1 MKKVLIARNSA
12 DGVVASLLIQAR
24 FETCDPLFGGR
35 ADIYEEL
42 GVPLYSAGIK
52 CRKCELYIDDA
63 VKNLAESAWDVCPND
78 RYRSLV
84 TACSEEDFLCFFDL
98 YGASSCFGQLRY
110 DPDSWKDENL
120 QAYRKMQEET
130 ASRVLL
136 SASGGKVEVFSLPE
150 TAGRLCRKLVFF
162 ETDAAVV
169 LFLSGNRF
177 WLRCR
182 HGYEKAFTLK
192 NFIVTER
199 IPEISGFCPRQNPIK
214 VREKLLQA
222 VEKYEEKGELFR

>member
-63 VKNLAESAWDVCPND
+63 VKNLAESAWDICPND

-110 DPDSWKDENL
+110 DSDSWRDENL

-162 ETDAAVV
+162 DRRRSRPFFERKPLLAQVQARVRKS
-169 LFLSGNRF
+169 LHPEEFY
-177 WLRCR
+177 R
-182 HGYEKAFTLK
+182 HGAHPGDIGILSE
-192 NFIVTER
+192 TE
-199 IPEISGFCPRQNPIK
+199 SDQAA
-214 VREKLLQA
+214 REALAGSRKI
-222 VEKYEEKGELFR
+222 

>member
-63 VKNLAESAWDVCPND
+63 IKNLAESAWDVCPND

-98 YGASSCFGQLRY
+98 YGASSCFGQLRC
-110 DPDSWKDENL
+110 DPDSWRDENL

-162 ETDAAVV
+162 ENRRRSRPFFERKPLLAQVQARVRKS
-169 LFLSGNRF
+169 LHPENLSSRSASRRYRDFVRDRIRSGCERSS
-177 WLRCR
+177 CR
-182 HGYEKAFTLK
+182 
-192 NFIVTER
+192 
-199 IPEISGFCPRQNPIK
+199 Q
-214 VREKLLQA
+214 
-222 VEKYEEKGELFR
+222 

>member
-110 DPDSWKDENL
+110 DPDSWRDENL

-136 SASGGKVEVFSLPE
+136 SASGGKVEVFVLPE
-150 TAGRLCRKLVFF
+150 TVGRLCRKARLLRDRRRSRPFF
-162 ETDAAVV
+162 ERKPLLAQVQARVRKS
-169 LFLSGNRF
+169 LHPEELY
-177 WLRCR
+177 R
-182 HGYEKAFTLK
+182 HGAHPGDIGILSEA
-192 NFIVTER
+192 E
-199 IPEISGFCPRQNPIK
+199 PD
-214 VREKLLQA
+214 
-222 VEKYEEKGELFR
+222 KGAGETFAGS